1 MPSRTITT
9 RPRPRASGILDHDAE
24 FLRRVAAREG
34 QARVTKGPTPLTV
47 EQHAK
52 HRSTM
57 EGVRFIKPKYATE
70 TEINVTG
77 MFGKWKRYCV
87 DMKVGDWR
95 VTLQNL
101 TRATMQDF
109 FLWVCEWHNIKSW
122 GTSQEYI
129 RQFQQLYTT
138 INGCYPNRNDV
149 KELYKY
155 HDRVLVPRFDLRA
168 PNIDG
173 KPVLNVDSLRVILV
187 FNIAYDTSIRPLELQ
202 RLNDAGCYMIIC
214 YTGVRPAE
222 LVHNQRKPPKD
233 GSLKELFGAKAVM
246 ETDDDVD
253 EEPDDPDSAVL
264 CALLLQ
270 ETVRRDRPKA
280 LCYEDVLMM
289 VVRHPVTGRA
299 TLAMALKFVHHKG
312 CDNKPKPT
320 IFFLTRS
327 KKLLFCP
334 LLLFVGLALFSE
346 AFDADCLKDANSV
359 LGAKV
364 PVGYQCLAMR
374 WKQSKL
380 KTPFFRRVARNG
392 TVSEDEAML
401 YSTLRDHMGDQ
412 SEDAGFEK
420 RWTPKCGRRGAGNA
434 ANGNAPD
441 SVRDQMLRQDPR
453 FFTFQNAYLN
463 QIANFHLQNAFLE
476 EEMEDQMFR
485 LFAHVSL
492 TRDPRATRDMVPPE
506 VWENLPPDP
515 EITALEE
522 RRAGLKGGQYR
533 FDGQD
538 NEAEIRE
545 LTETIRSKRAQ
556 REKRI
561 VKEYRENYFHH
572 RPTWDIERQAR
583 GEEMEEYVEPTIDLV
598 IPERARLAEIL
609 CYQPDNLSEEE
620 IARLSIEV
628 VDLYVALCSKRET
641 VKRKRLRPPTIVEP
655 PLTSNRLK
663 RRQPPTDIES
673 SLASKYIKLEPE
685 QEPEPDP
692 FPLLMGAT
700 QCPDCIGDERLTK
713 QERDFPYCRPPKRN
727 DHFDDHHLEE
737 KEQAEQ
743 RGELIVC
750 KHPKCKIGEV
760 KLWSVDQFRNHVAS
774 VHGIKLRT
782 TEQVQQRRARKRKLR
797 RCEQSG

>member
-1 MPSRTITT
+1 MPGRTTTT
-9 RPRPRASGILDHDAE
+9 RPRSRVTGLLDHDAD
-24 FLRRVAAREG
+24 FLKRVAAREG
-34 QARVTKGPTPLTV
+34 QARLTTGPTPLTV

-52 HRSTM
+52 HRKTM
-57 EGVRFIKPKYATE
+57 EGVRFIKPKYANE
-70 TEINVTG
+70 TEVNVSG
-77 MFGKWKRYCV
+77 IFGKWKRYC
-87 DMKVGDWR
+87 DGMKVGDWT
-95 VTLQNL
+95 VTLQSL
-101 TRATMQDF
+101 TRATMEDF
-109 FLWVCEWHNIKSW
+109 FLWVCERHRIKSW

-138 INGCYPNRNDV
+138 INGRYPNRNDI

-168 PNIDG
+168 PNVDG

-222 LVHNQRKPPKD
+222 LVHNERKPPKD
-233 GSLKELFGAKAVM
+233 GSLEELFGAKAVM
-246 ETDDDVD
+246 EADDDVN

-264 CALLLQ
+264 CALLLK
-270 ETVRRDRPKA
+270 ETVKRDRPKA
-280 LCYEDVLMM
+280 LCYEDILMM

-327 KKLLFCP
+327 RKLLFCP

-346 AFDADCLKDANSV
+346 AFDAECLKDANSV

-364 PVGYQCLAMR
+364 PAGYQCLPMR

-380 KTPFFRRVARNG
+380 KTPFFRRVARDG
-392 TVSEDEAML
+392 TVSEDAAML
-401 YSTLRDHMGDQ
+401 YSTLRDHMGHQ
-412 SEDAGFEK
+412 SLDAGFEK

-506 VWENLPPDP
+506 VWENLHPDP
-515 EITALEE
+515 EITKLEE
-522 RRAGLKGGQYR
+522 RRAELKGGQYR
-533 FDGQD
+533 FDGHD
-538 NEAEIRE
+538 NEAEIRA
-545 LTETIRSKRAQ
+545 LTATIRSKRAQ

-561 VKEYRENYFHH
+561 VKQYRENYFHH
-572 RPTWDIERQAR
+572 RPTWDLERQAR

-598 IPERARLAEIL
+598 IPERARLAELL
-609 CYQPDNLSEEE
+609 CYQPDDLSEEE
-620 IARLSIEV
+620 MNKLSIEV
-628 VDLYVALCSKRET
+628 VDLYVALCGKRET
-641 VKRKRLRPPTIVEP
+641 VKRKRLQPPADIEA
-655 PLTSNRLK
+655 PLTSER
-663 RRQPPTDIES
+663 
-673 SLASKYIKLEPE
+673 IKLEPE
-685 QEPEPDP
+685 LGLKLDL
-692 FPLLMGAT
+692 FPLLMGPT
-700 QCPDCIGDERLTK
+700 QCPGCIGDERQTE
-713 QERDFPYCRPPKRN
+713 QERTFVYCRPTKRN
-727 DHFDDHHLEE
+727 DHFDDQHLEE
-737 KEQAEQ
+737 IERAEEH
-743 RGELIVC
+743 GELIKC
-750 KHPKCKIGEV
+750 GHPQCGERKV
-760 KLWSVDQFRNHVAS
+760 YLQSVDHFRNHIDT
-774 VHGIKLRT
+774 VHGVTLRT
-782 TEQVQQRRARKRKLR
+782 SEKVRQRRARKLKLR
-797 RCEQSG
+797 RFRSSAS